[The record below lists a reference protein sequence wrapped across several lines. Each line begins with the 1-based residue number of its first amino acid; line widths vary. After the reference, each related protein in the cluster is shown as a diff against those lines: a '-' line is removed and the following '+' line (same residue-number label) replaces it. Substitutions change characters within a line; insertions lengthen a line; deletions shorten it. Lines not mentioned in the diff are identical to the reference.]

1 MPFTRHSS
9 LQVAFM
15 SAALTVS
22 IPSQGHA
29 QGVDLIGKVVGWDST
44 PRSGAAVRLLKAG
57 LAATTDAEGRFKLA
71 GPSALH
77 PEKLSSPGSV
87 APSLRLG
94 DLFFQARAGLPI
106 EVEILDLRG
115 RRLGHAAYA
124 SLEPG
129 SYRLPLGA
137 LARESG
143 SMDVLVR
150 LHTGGKVSSWRIPG
164 ILLRGLEGGGRQPI
178 FQAAYPAI
186 AAKAVAAAV
195 DTLRVTA
202 AGFQDGN
209 FPVAA
214 WTGDMGTLA
223 LQPLGAGKSMLI
235 AYRRSSP
242 QVEFGVARLAAVLR
256 KLGYAPEFRDLASA
270 DERTVILVRAGVVEQ
285 PPAAF
290 FAGLPP
296 VPPGL
301 MKEGFR
307 IGPAQAGGRSL
318 HTVDGADESGAMYGL
333 LELAEQISMQ
343 AGITGLP
350 VKQVNARF
358 PFRAIK
364 FNLPWSTYRNSPF
377 LADNTPI
384 VRDTVYWK
392 AFLDMMAEN
401 RFNTLTLWNLH
412 PFPYLVRA
420 KSFPKATPFSDAEFA
435 QWQAFWRS
443 LFRMAKERGVSTYLV
458 NWNIFVNQQYQS
470 AYGGGKVDNHHIGDG
485 ANTPQIENYTRES
498 VTQVLDEYPDLTGLG
513 VSLGE
518 MMGGMTPAQRED
530 WILRT
535 VVAGMQAAKRP
546 SRLIHRVPFSANTGS
561 GGSAN
566 RETETMTRNALE
578 AIDLPGSVGPIWVEA
593 KFNWSHGH
601 STPRLVQTHGGE
613 LTDAYWNPAP
623 RNYSMTWMIRNED
636 FFILRWGQPDFIRKH
651 IAMNGQ
657 NYVGGYFV
665 GSECYIPA
673 KDFSHQPGHAH
684 FTWSYAFQKQWLFY
698 QQWGRLLYDPSVPDE
713 VFAHAFD
720 VRHGGKDG
728 GNLVKAHALAGKMPL
743 RLASFFHS
751 GWDFTLY
758 SEGFYALPDFIT
770 LNRLIDQD
778 VLDPDYVS
786 IKAYVEAVAAN
797 RPIGVG
803 MITPLAL
810 ADSLEADGKAAL
822 ALASSIIPGARQALL
837 CELEDIRAWSH
848 LSLYFAAK
856 LRGGVALQTF
866 RRNGNTAEK
875 AKAIAFMQTAS
886 VHWNDLV
893 AVGKSHYRPIPLV
906 HFTEGGAFANKEF
919 SWDLMLPKVA
929 QDIATAQ
936 GG

>member
-1 MPFTRHSS
+1 MTLLGMLAV
-9 LQVAFM
+9 LQPQTAF
-15 SAALTVS
+15 
-22 IPSQGHA
+22 SQA
-29 QGVDLIGKVVGWDST
+29 VDLIGKVVGADSSAR
-44 PRSGAAVRLLKAG
+44 PGASVRLLRGG
-57 LAATTDAEGRFKLA
+57 LAAATDAEGRFKLS

-77 PEKLSSPGSV
+77 PERQPNPGST
-87 APSLRLG
+87 APSIRLG
-94 DLFFQARAGLPI
+94 DLFFQVQSGVPI
-106 EVEILDLRG
+106 DVEILDLRG
-115 RRLGHAAYA
+115 RRLGHELYT
-124 SLEPG
+124 SLEAG
-129 SYRLPLGA
+129 FYRLPLGT
-137 LARESG
+137 LARDAG
-143 SMDVLVR
+143 AMDVLVR
-150 LHTGGKVSSWRIPG
+150 LGQGGRTTSWRIPG
-164 ILLRGLEGGGRQPI
+164 VLLGEVRGGSRQPV
-178 FQAAYPAI
+178 FQGSKPAL
-186 AAKAVAAAV
+186 AAKASAAAV
-195 DTLRVTA
+195 DTLRATA
-202 AGFQDGN
+202 VGFQDRD
-209 FPVAA
+209 FPVTA
-214 WTGDMGTLA
+214 WTGDMGTLV
-223 LQPLGAGKSMLI
+223 LQPVGAGKPMPI

-242 QVEFGVARLAAVLR
+242 LVDFGVSRLASALR
-256 KLGYAPEFRDLASA
+256 KLGYAPEFQDISA
-270 DERTVILVRAGVVEQ
+270 GDARTAILVRAGASDQ
-285 PPAAF
+285 PPAAA
-290 FAGLPP
+290 FASLPALP
-296 VPPGL
+296 SDL
-301 MKEGFR
+301 KKEGFR
-307 IGPAQAGGRSL
+307 IGPTQVGGRTL
-318 HTVDGADESGAMYGL
+318 HAVDGADESGAMYGL

-343 AGITGLP
+343 AGVSGLP
-350 VKQVNARF
+350 SKQVNARF

-364 FNLPWSTYRNSPF
+364 FNLPWSTYRVSPF
-377 LADNTPI
+377 LGDNMPI
-384 VRDTVYWK
+384 VRDTVYWRH
-392 AFLDMMAEN
+392 FLDMMAEN

-412 PFPYLVRA
+412 PFPYLVRS
-420 KSFPKATPFSDAEFA
+420 KSFPKASPFSDAEFA
-435 QWQAFWRS
+435 QWQIFWKS
-443 LFRMAKERGVSTYLV
+443 LFRMAKERGVATYLV
-458 NWNIFVNQQYQS
+458 NWNIFVNRQYQS
-470 AYGGGKVDNHHIGDG
+470 AYGGGTVDDHHIGDG

-518 MMGGMTPAQRED
+518 MMGGMTPTQRED

-578 AIDLPGSVGPIWVEA
+578 AIDLPGSDGPIWVEA

-728 GNLVKAHALAGKMPL
+728 VNLVKAHALAGKMPL

-770 LNRLIDQD
+770 LNRLIDQS

-786 IKAYVEAVAAN
+786 IKAYVDAVIAN
-797 RPIGVG
+797 RPVG
-803 MITPLAL
+803 AGKITPFAL
-810 ADSLEADGKAAL
+810 ADSLEADGRSALMLAASVT
-822 ALASSIIPGARQALL
+822 AGARQTLL

-866 RRNGNTAEK
+866 RKNGNAAEK
-875 AKAIAFMQTAS
+875 TKAIAFMQTAS
-886 VHWNDLV
+886 GHWNDLV